1 MTYLRPGDP
10 KRRLRTFKIFVV
22 VLALIFGGRLVDLQI
37 VQAEAINAKSYAN
50 RAVSRILP
58 SLRGDI
64 TDGTGA
70 VLAHTVFK
78 YDVNA
83 APDIVAPFN
92 REVNGQKVLI
102 SVEQAATELATLVGQ
117 TQPEVLT
124 KLIGTGKYSQVAKA
138 VEASV
143 YRQIKE
149 LDIPWLFYDP
159 RPARVYPNGA
169 VAGGILGF
177 LDPDGNP
184 LEGIEVAQNACLAG
198 KDGEET
204 FEKGVD
210 GIKIPSSAI
219 TTKAAVPGK
228 TIKLNINADL
238 QYFAQQILTANVAK
252 LRADWGTAVVIEVKT
267 GKVLV
272 AADAPSYDPNEPSKS
287 SVENRGSRVFRSAF
301 EPGSTMKM
309 VTAAISID
317 QGKATSESQFV
328 APYGMTIPSTG
339 YRVTDSHFHPAEKL
353 TTAGILR
360 ESSNTGAMM
369 VGNLV
374 PWQTRYSYLKRFG
387 IGSMP
392 VTGFPG
398 ESAGLLNST
407 TVWENDRIK
416 RYVSN
421 FGQGISVSPIQSAMM
436 YQAVANQG
444 VRLQP
449 QLIEGCVD
457 ASGKVT
463 KVTKEKAPVRVVSAE
478 TAKSTLDI
486 LEKVVEQ
493 GGIGKTAAVP
503 GYRVGGKTGTAQI
516 ADPNTGKYGNLFAIS
531 FIGVAPIEDPQ
542 FVVAVTAYKSRTV
555 SNSLG
560 ATPMFKA
567 IMSQVLR
574 TYRVP
579 PSTTKSANIAT
590 EWK

>member
-1 MTYLRPGDP
+1 MAYLRPGDP
-10 KRRLRTFKIFVV
+10 KRRLRAFKIFIVA
-22 VLALIFGGRLVDLQI
+22 LALVFGGRLVDLQI
-37 VQAEAINAKSYAN
+37 VQAEAINAKSYSN
-50 RAVSRILP
+50 RAVSRVLP

-78 YDVNA
+78 YDINA

-102 SVEQAATELATLVGQ
+102 SVEQAATEIAALVGQ
-117 TQPEVLT
+117 TQPEVLA

-272 AADAPSYDPNEPSKS
+272 AADAPSYDPNEPGKS

-309 VTAAISID
+309 VTAAISMD
-317 QGKATSESQFV
+317 QGKATPESQFV
-328 APYGMTIPSTG
+328 APYGMTIPGTG
-339 YRVTDSHFHPAEKL
+339 YRVTDSHMHPDEKL

-360 ESSNTGAMM
+360 ESSNTGAMT

-374 PWQTRYSYLKRFG
+374 PWQTRYSYLKKFG

-392 VTGFPG
+392 GTGFPG

-457 ASGKVT
+457 ANGKVT
-463 KVTKEKAPVRVVSAE
+463 KVTKDKAPVRVVSAE

-516 ADPNTGKYGNLFAIS
+516 ADPNTGEYGNLFAIS

-542 FVVAVTAYKSRTV
+542 FVVAVTAFKSRTV

-560 ATPMFKA
+560 ATPIFKA